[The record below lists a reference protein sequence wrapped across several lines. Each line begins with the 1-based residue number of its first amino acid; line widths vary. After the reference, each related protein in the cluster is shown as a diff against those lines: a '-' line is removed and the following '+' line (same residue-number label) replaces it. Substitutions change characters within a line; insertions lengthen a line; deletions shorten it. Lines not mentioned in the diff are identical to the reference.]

1 MALVRFDPFRELEEM
16 SSRVGALLGRRAAG
30 QQGDMDGFG
39 DWAPAVDV
47 QETDTE
53 YLVKADLPEV
63 ARDNVKVGIEDGV
76 LTLEG
81 ERRQEKDEKTRHYHR
96 LERAYG
102 KFVRRLTVPTE
113 VEEAKVTAEF
123 KDGVLSVHLPKSP
136 AARPRNVT
144 VQIN

>member
-1 MALVRFDPFRELEEM
+1 MALVRFDPFRELEDL
-16 SSRVGALLGRRAAG
+16 STRVGALLARRSGPQA
-30 QQGDMDGFG
+30 DLDVFG

-47 QETDTE
+47 QESDAE

-63 ARDNVKVGIEDGV
+63 TRDNVKVGIEDGV

-81 ERRQEKDEKTRHYHR
+81 ERRQEKDEKTKHYHR

-113 VEEAKVTAEF
+113 VDETKVTAEF

-136 AARPRNVT
+136 TARPRSVA
-144 VQIN
+144 VKVS